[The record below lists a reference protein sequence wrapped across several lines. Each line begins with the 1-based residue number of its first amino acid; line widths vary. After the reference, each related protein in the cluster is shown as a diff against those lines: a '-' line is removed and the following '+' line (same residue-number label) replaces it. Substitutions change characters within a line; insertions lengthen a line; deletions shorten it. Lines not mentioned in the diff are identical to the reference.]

1 MQQNQLHWNFVSTVK
16 AAERQRHLD
25 SGRAKKQ
32 KNKDSMYLDHL
43 SQQFFISDSASHA
56 NVLPLHCLKVS
67 SRNFAAHWRYR
78 KYMAA
83 EQNNDS
89 MTHRHRTRNQSNKSK
104 FQNNYLIFFFG
115 RQWMKWHFLNVLQTG
130 SFQRVAAKVC
140 VWRSSKEN
148 LTGVRLH
155 QLSIHHQWTWITG
168 WQWLRALFL
177 SCHALSSKHVWKQWK
192 FMSLMVKVKVHET
205 NGDGMKWN
213 DLKHCKELN
222 PSQHLRSLPRPFQ
235 RSSAAFL
242 WPWIKN
248 APKKGKRCGLL
259 SYRFKFSLT
268 KRGGLSLK
276 RSDDLKARQQILVS
290 KDLAFW
296 TEDADG
302 FLHHRIMAAGWR
314 SDAGLCVVPAF
325 HVSSSSS
332 FPYCIPMYPH
342 ISSCILMLDTLCLIC
357 LSFWCFQC
365 KPHGN
370 TFPNESE
377 WRFLVAE
384 R

>member
-25 SGRAKKQ
+25 SGRAEKALSEKTRI
-32 KNKDSMYLDHL
+32 SMYLDHL
-43 SQQFFISDSASHA
+43 SQQFFISDSASHT
-56 NVLPLHCLKVS
+56 NVTPLRCLKVS

-83 EQNNDS
+83 EQNKDS

-104 FQNNYLIFFFG
+104 FQNNYLLFFFG

-130 SFQRVAAKVC
+130 SFQRVAAKVS
-140 VWRSSKEN
+140 VKEFQREPHWSPITPTFHPPPVD
-148 LTGVRLH
+148 LDHRLAVAACFVP
-155 QLSIHHQWTWITG
+155 LMPCTEFKTC
-168 WQWLRALFL
+168 LKL
-177 SCHALSSKHVWKQWK
+177 WK
-192 FMSLMVKVKVHET
+192 FMSLMVKVKVRET
-205 NGDGMKWN
+205 NGDSMKWN

-296 TEDADG
+296 TEDTDG

-314 SDAGLCVVPAF
+314 SDAGRGPLWWLPTRHGLCVSPLYQHSTYLHLRPFRIVSPCIPIYL
-325 HVSSSSS
+325 HVS
-332 FPYCIPMYPH
+332 
-342 ISSCILMLDTLCLIC
+342 LCWI
-357 LSFWCFQC
+357 
-365 KPHGN
+365 
-370 TFPNESE
+370 
-377 WRFLVAE
+377 
-384 R
+384 

>member
-140 VWRSSKEN
+140 VCEGVPKRTSLESDYTNFPSTTSGLGSQVGSGCVLCSSHAMHWVQNMFESSEN
-148 LTGVRLH
+148 
-155 QLSIHHQWTWITG
+155 
-168 WQWLRALFL
+168 
-177 SCHALSSKHVWKQWK
+177 SCPWWSRWK
-192 FMSLMVKVKVHET
+192 FMKLMEMV
-205 NGDGMKWN
+205 WN
-213 DLKHCKELN
+213 EMIWSTAKN
-222 PSQHLRSLPRPFQ
+222 
-235 RSSAAFL
+235 
-242 WPWIKN
+242 WILHN
-248 APKKGKRCGLL
+248 ISGLCP
-259 SYRFKFSLT
+259 
-268 KRGGLSLK
+268 GLSSVHLQLF
-276 RSDDLKARQQILVS
+276 SDLGS
-290 KDLAFW
+290 KMLRRREKGVGYWAI
-296 TEDADG
+296 A
-302 FLHHRIMAAGWR
+302 
-314 SDAGLCVVPAF
+314 SN
-325 HVSSSSS
+325 
-332 FPYCIPMYPH
+332 FP
-342 ISSCILMLDTLCLIC
+342 
-357 LSFWCFQC
+357 
-365 KPHGN
+365 
-370 TFPNESE
+370 
-377 WRFLVAE
+377 
-384 R
+384 

>member
-1 MQQNQLHWNFVSTVK
+1 MYCLCIAWRFLRGTSRHIGDTGSTW
-16 AAERQRHLD
+16 QRSRTTTLWLTATGHET
-25 SGRAKKQ
+25 RAT
-32 KNKDSMYLDHL
+32 
-43 SQQFFISDSASHA
+43 
-56 NVLPLHCLKVS
+56 KVS
-67 SRNFAAHWRYR
+67 SRTTTWFSFLADNEWNDTFWMSFKQEASKELQR
-78 KYMAA
+78 K
-83 EQNNDS
+83 
-89 MTHRHRTRNQSNKSK
+89 
-104 FQNNYLIFFFG
+104 
-115 RQWMKWHFLNVLQTG
+115 
-130 SFQRVAAKVC
+130 C

-325 HVSSSSS
+325 QVSSSSS

-365 KPHGN
+365 RPHGN